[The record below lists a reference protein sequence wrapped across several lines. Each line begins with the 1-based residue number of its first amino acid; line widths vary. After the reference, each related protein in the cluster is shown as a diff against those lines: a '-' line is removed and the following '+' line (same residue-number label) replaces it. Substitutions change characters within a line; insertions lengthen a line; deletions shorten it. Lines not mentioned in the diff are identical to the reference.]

1 MGGGAIKEEWAWKGL
16 RWETAEVGVAER
28 GVVKA
33 EDDLK
38 DSHSDVLAARADLV
52 AASSA

>member
-1 MGGGAIKEEWAWKGL
+1 MGGGAIEEWAWKGL
-16 RWETAEVGVAER
+16 RETTEVGVAER

-52 AASSA
+52 MASSA